1 MEPKVLS
8 CAQEEPKLKTAAPG
22 TSRKGKRMTNVL
34 KPTKMASPT
43 ASKITK
49 NPLGATVTENVITK
63 LKVATSAEASL
74 YIDKTSSTKA
84 YLITDAAREK
94 NKIKLNLLN

>member
-1 MEPKVLS
+1 
-8 CAQEEPKLKTAAPG
+8 
-22 TSRKGKRMTNVL
+22 MTNVLKAVL

-63 LKVATSAEASL
+63 MKVATNAEASL
-74 YIDKTSSTKA
+74 YIDKTSSTEA